1 MGRTIAAVVEPR
13 AQNKRTY
20 LEGERYIITWA
31 IGHLVGL
38 AEPDQYDPKYK
49 RWNAADLPIIPD
61 RFKLWPNARTKDQ
74 LKMIGELAKRCGRLV
89 NACDAGRE
97 GQLIFHL
104 IRQYLKLMQPTDRLW
119 ISDLTPETI
128 RRGFDGLR
136 SDTEYDDLTRAARA
150 RSEADWLVGMNA
162 SRAFTIRHKALLSV
176 GRVQT
181 PVLALLYDRHR
192 EITAF
197 NSETFF
203 IVQASFDQLDFDYK
217 GVWQG
222 DRITKREE
230 AEKLAAKVKDKP
242 GKIVSYD
249 VNESKEYP
257 YRLHDLTL
265 LQREANG
272 RYGYPAKKTLD
283 IAQAL
288 YEKHK
293 AITYPRTSSNYVTEE
308 NIPVMGSVLQMLKGT
323 AYADLANGADRS
335 RVHKGNRAVCNPA
348 KVEDHHAILPTPK
361 KPGTLG
367 AEEQHIYDMIVR
379 RFLSHYYPPAVYNN
393 HVVITEVEGEQF
405 RTRAKE
411 QLDIGWRIV
420 LDNGDRNAP
429 KGKSSKGGKKADDAS
444 PAGDDGDDDM
454 METDKPFAVN
464 ADLPV
469 HCKHAEAVE
478 KETKPPKPY
487 TEGTLLKAMESAGKA
502 IEDEEL
508 RDAMKQ
514 TGLGTPATRAAT
526 IERLKQVGYIQSAGK
541 RLDITTKGCTA
552 IELIRGAGVELL
564 ASPEMTGRW
573 EQRLHQISKGEA
585 SDEQFIAKV
594 KQFAELIVDKVKLQ
608 QPVAA
613 SLFEEPESAGRGKG
627 AAKGRGRAAK
637 PSARTSGGT
646 AERSGG
652 SRSRVSVKTAGAASS
667 GTADAM
673 PFGGA
678 SSTAGNGRGAKR
690 APSVGGA
697 DAAIRAAAATRGAD
711 RAWNGSG
718 AGETGSGSAHTP
730 SGAAA
735 AGGAAASRVTVA
747 SAVER
752 AGGKQATL
760 EQPAVR
766 GAIAACPRPGC
777 GGQLVE
783 GKRGYGCLRFREG
796 CNFVIWKEQQ
806 GKTVTAAMAKA
817 LAQKGETRKSTVK
830 LANGSSISGK
840 WRLTD
845 PATGAIMFQAE
856 S

>member
-1 MGRTIAAVVEPR
+1 MGRTIAAVVEPK
-13 AQNKRTY
+13 AQNKRAY
-20 LEGERYIITWA
+20 LEGENYIITWA
-31 IGHLVGL
+31 IGHLVSL

-49 RWNAADLPIIPD
+49 RWNEADLPIIPD

-74 LKMIGELAKRCGRLV
+74 LTIIGELSKRCGRLV

-104 IRQYLKLMQPTDRLW
+104 IRQYLKLPQPTDRLW

-136 SDTEYDDLTRAARA
+136 SDGDYDDLTRAARA

-162 SRAFTIRHKALLSV
+162 SRAFTIRHKTLLSV

-181 PVLALLYDRHR
+181 PVLALLYDRHK

-197 NSETFF
+197 DSETYF
-203 IVQASFDQLDFDYK
+203 IVQAAFSQQDFTYK

-222 DRITKREE
+222 DRITKREQAE
-230 AEKLAAKVKDKP
+230 ALAAKVTGKS
-242 GKIVSYD
+242 GKILSYT

-257 YRLHDLTL
+257 YRLYDLTL

-293 AITYPRTSSNYVTEE
+293 VITYPRTSSNYVTEE
-308 NIPVMGSVLQMLKGT
+308 NIPVMGNVLQMLKGT
-323 AYADLANGADRS
+323 SYGDLANGADRS

-361 KPGTLG
+361 RPGTLSS
-367 AEEQHIYDMIVR
+367 EEQNIYDLIVR
-379 RFLSHYYPPAVYNN
+379 RFLSHYYPPAVYKN
-393 HVVITEVEGEQF
+393 HDVVTEVEEERF

-411 QLDIGWRIV
+411 QLEIGWRIV
-420 LDNGDRNAP
+420 LGTNEGNAVKE
-429 KGKSSKGGKKADDAS
+429 KGKSRKKSEDGPVSDEADD
-444 PAGDDGDDDM
+444 DLV
-454 METDKPFAVN
+454 ETDQPFSVQ
-464 ADLPV
+464 ADQPV
-469 HCKHAEAVE
+469 HCDAAAALE

-487 TEGTLLKAMESAGKA
+487 TEGTLLKAMESAGKS

-526 IERLKQVGYIQSAGK
+526 IERLKQVGYIKLTGK
-541 RLDITTKGCTA
+541 RLDVTTKGCAA

-585 SDEQFIAKV
+585 SDAQFIAKV
-594 KQFAELIVDKVKLQ
+594 KQFAEMIVEKVKHQ
-608 QPVAA
+608 RPAAA
-613 SLFEEPESAGRGKG
+613 SLFEEADDGTPATKGRSARSAAGKG
-627 AAKGRGRAAK
+627 SSTTGK
-637 PSARTSGGT
+637 
-646 AERSGG
+646 ERSSSRSSG
-652 SRSRVSVKTAGAASS
+652 SRSVKTAAPDASKTQRVSSNRRSAPASGAPGDASS
-667 GTADAM
+667 GGTTTVASRAATTRRSLAASQATATPQASATSRTSV
-673 PFGGA
+673 A
-678 SSTAGNGRGAKR
+678 SSTPG
-690 APSVGGA
+690 
-697 DAAIRAAAATRGAD
+697 AATI
-711 RAWNGSG
+711 
-718 AGETGSGSAHTP
+718 
-730 SGAAA
+730 
-735 AGGAAASRVTVA
+735 
-747 SAVER
+747 AVES
-752 AGGKQATL
+752 
-760 EQPAVR
+760 
-766 GAIAACPRPGC
+766 IASCPRPGC

-796 CNFVIWKEQQ
+796 CSFVIWKNQQ
-806 GKTVTAAMAKA
+806 GKTVTPAMAKS
-817 LAQKGETRKSTVK
+817 LAVSGETRKSTFK
-830 LANGSSISGK
+830 LEDGSTVTGK
-840 WRLTD
+840 LKLID
-845 PATGAIMFQAE
+845 PATGAVQFQSAT
-856 S
+856 